1 MSSLIHMGTLPN
13 TIYCFAC
20 GEKFTKSDPEG
31 YEAWPSCE
39 KGFSD
44 LSDKAQFA
52 VSMIMKSMIEHF
64 R

>member
-1 MSSLIHMGTLPN
+1 MSSLIHMGALPN

-31 YEAWPSCE
+31 YEACPSCG
-39 KGFSD
+39 KGFND
-44 LSDKAQFA
+44 LSEEAQFA